1 MEIVEKAFAKLN
13 LSLDILGKRDDGFH
27 DVSMVMQTVSLYDRI
42 TMTFT
47 SEPGV
52 SATSTLRYIPGD
64 QRNLAVK
71 AAMLYFEAIGEPDTG
86 LQIDIE
92 KHIPVGAGMGG
103 GSCDAAA
110 VLRGLNRYYG
120 NRLSVSA
127 LKDIAAQ
134 IGSDVVFCLVGGTQ
148 FASGRGEILS
158 ALPALPDCRIVICK
172 PSFSFSTPEFY
183 AKSDKARLRRHPDTA
198 GILASLEMQDLS
210 GIGRRMYNVFED
222 VNDRKLRTISAIK
235 SKLID
240 YGAIGAVMTGT
251 GSAVFG
257 LFAPDADTDAAWRD
271 LEAEYGFCIS
281 TRPIGKLL

>member
-1 MEIVEKAFAKLN
+1 MEIYERAYAKLN
-13 LSLDILGKRDDGFH
+13 LSLDILGRRNDGFH
-27 DVSMVMQTVSLYDRI
+27 EVAMVMQTVSLYDRI
-42 TMTFT
+42 TMTF
-47 SEPGV
+47 SDRPGV
-52 SATSTLRYIPGD
+52 SATSSLRYIPCD

-86 LQIDIE
+86 LLIDIE

-110 VLRGLNRYYG
+110 VLRGLNRYYN
-120 NRLSVSA
+120 NRLEIPE

-148 FASGRGEILS
+148 LATGRGEILS
-158 ALPALPDCRIVICK
+158 PLPALPDCRIVICK
-172 PSFSFSTPEFY
+172 PSFAFSTPEFY
-183 AKSDKARLRRHPDTA
+183 AKSDKTKLRHHPDIA
-198 GILASLEMQDLS
+198 GLVAALENGDLS

-222 VNDRKLRTISAIK
+222 VNDRKLRTISSIK

-257 LFAPDADTDAAWRD
+257 LFAPDADTDAAWRE
-271 LEAEYGFCIS
+271 LENEYGFCIS
-281 TRPIGKLL
+281 TRPVGEML

>member
-1 MEIVEKAFAKLN
+1 MEIYERAYAKVN
-13 LSLDILGKRDDGFH
+13 LSLDILSKRADGFH
-27 DVSMVMQTVSLYDRI
+27 DVAMVMQTVSLYDRI
-42 TMTFT
+42 TMTFNHDA
-47 SEPGV
+47 GV
-52 SATSTLRYIPGD
+52 SATSSLRYIPGD

-71 AAMLYFEAIGEPDTG
+71 AAMLYFEAIDQPDTG
-86 LQIDIE
+86 LLIDIE

-110 VLRGLNRYYG
+110 VLRGLNRHFN
-120 NRLSVSA
+120 NRLELSK
-127 LKDIAAQ
+127 LKEIAAQ
-134 IGSDVVFCLVGGTQ
+134 VGSDVVFCLIGGTQ
-148 FASGRGEILS
+148 LASGRGEILS
-158 ALPALPDCRIVICK
+158 GLPALPDCKIVICK

-183 AKSDKARLRRHPDTA
+183 TKSDKAKLRRHPDTA
-198 GILASLEMQDLS
+198 GIVSALEAQDLA

-222 VNDRKLRTISAIK
+222 VNDRKLRTIAAIK

-271 LEAEYGFCIS
+271 LENEYGFCIS
-281 TRPIGKLL
+281 THPVGELL

>member
-1 MEIVEKAFAKLN
+1 
-13 LSLDILGKRDDGFH
+13 
-27 DVSMVMQTVSLYDRI
+27 
-42 TMTFT
+42 
-47 SEPGV
+47 
-52 SATSTLRYIPGD
+52 
-64 QRNLAVK
+64 
-71 AAMLYFEAIGEPDTG
+71 
-86 LQIDIE
+86 
-92 KHIPVGAGMGG
+92 MGG

-110 VLRGLNRYYG
+110 VLRGLNRHYG
-120 NRLSVSA
+120 NRLDISS

-134 IGSDVVFCLVGGTQ
+134 IGSDVVFCLIGGTQ
-148 FASGRGEILS
+148 LASGRGEILS
-158 ALPALPDCRIVICK
+158 ALPSLPDCKIVICK

-198 GILASLEMQDLS
+198 GILAALEERDLS

-222 VNDRKLRTISAIK
+222 VSDRKLRTIASIK

-271 LEAEYGFCIS
+271 LENEYGFCIS
-281 TRPIGKLL
+281 THPIGEML